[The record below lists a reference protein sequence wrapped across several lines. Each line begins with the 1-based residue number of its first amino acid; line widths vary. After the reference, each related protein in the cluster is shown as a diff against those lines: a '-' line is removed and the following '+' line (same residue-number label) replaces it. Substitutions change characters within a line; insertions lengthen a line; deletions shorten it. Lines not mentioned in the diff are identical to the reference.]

1 MLCISPAHCEIS
13 SSVLKSTSGF
23 WEFGGPCVCALRAEL
38 GAWQDTPPVMESHTY
53 QKTFQE
59 LEIGGSRGGE
69 AASQLCPHSLCW
81 PVFAF
86 FIQEEGKCLIKYC
99 ALAFP
104 HFFVFEKVW
113 KMHKLDSDVWQII
126 SGISWEWRD
135 FAVGLPDMLFS
146 RTDRP
151 WVVWFPTSQAPG
163 VQLKHVLE
171 QHCSPLHGKKH
182 YQIIR
187 LCHED
192 VIKIL
197 RKLINAHV
205 Q

>member
-13 SSVLKSTSGF
+13 SSVLKSTWGF

-104 HFFVFEKVW
+104 HFFSVSLKKYEKC
-113 KMHKLDSDVWQII
+113 
-126 SGISWEWRD
+126 ISWTVMFDRLSLVSLGNEEILQLGFLTCYLAEQTD
-135 FAVGLPDMLFS
+135 LESFGFPLPRLLEYNWS
-146 RTDRP
+146 TC
-151 WVVWFPTSQAPG
+151 WSNI
-163 VQLKHVLE
+163 VL
-171 QHCSPLHGKKH
+171 LYMGKS
-182 YQIIR
+182 IIR
-187 LCHED
+187 
-192 VIKIL
+192 
-197 RKLINAHV
+197 
-205 Q
+205 

>member
-1 MLCISPAHCEIS
+1 MGRGCQPALSSFSFFMLTTVCIFH
-13 SSVLKSTSGF
+13 SGRREMF
-23 WEFGGPCVCALRAEL
+23 NQVPCTCFPSL
-38 GAWQDTPPVMESHTY
+38 
-53 QKTFQE
+53 F
-59 LEIGGSRGGE
+59 
-69 AASQLCPHSLCW
+69 LC
-81 PVFAF
+81 
-86 FIQEEGKCLIKYC
+86 
-99 ALAFP
+99 
-104 HFFVFEKVW
+104 VFEKVW

-126 SGISWEWRD
+126 SGTPWEWRD
-135 FAVGLPDMLFS
+135 FAVGLPDVLFS

-151 WVVWFPTSQAPG
+151 WVLWFPISQAPG
-163 VQLKHVLE
+163 VQLKYLLE
-171 QHCSPLHGKKH
+171 QHCPPLHGKKY

>member
-104 HFFVFEKVW
+104 HFFSVSLKKYEKC
-113 KMHKLDSDVWQII
+113 
-126 SGISWEWRD
+126 ISWTVMFDRLSLISLGNEEILQLGFLTCYLAEQTD
-135 FAVGLPDMLFS
+135 LESFGFPLPRLLEYNWS
-146 RTDRP
+146 TC
-151 WVVWFPTSQAPG
+151 WSNI
-163 VQLKHVLE
+163 VL
-171 QHCSPLHGKKH
+171 LYMGKS
-182 YQIIR
+182 IIR
-187 LCHED
+187 
-192 VIKIL
+192 
-197 RKLINAHV
+197 
-205 Q
+205 